1 MALGWRGQY
10 IRYRSFFLNIL
21 ELYQKKAELRAFLE
35 VMLSISTITVFIFF
49 ALKPTVLTIISLTKE
64 INEKKTT
71 LEALTL
77 KVNNLETATNILDQ
91 NIAVLPDIET
101 AVSTP
106 PNPDIVS
113 KQIQGIA
120 AKNSVTLLG
129 LSVGQVTLSGKDV
142 TKTKKSSDLK
152 PLGAGEMPISISVR
166 GDYLSLSSFLKD
178 LENLRVIIKVDSL
191 GINASSTEIGQIMVA
206 VVAGRVPFTAQQ

>member
-35 VMLSISTITVFIFF
+35 VMLSITTITIFIFF
-49 ALKPTVLTIISLTKE
+49 ALKPTVLTIISLTRE
-64 INEKKTT
+64 IDEKKTT

-77 KVNNLETATNILDQ
+77 KVNNLETAVSILDQ
-91 NIAVLPDIET
+91 NVSVLPDIEI

-106 PNPDIVS
+106 PSPDIIS
-113 KQIQGIA
+113 KQIQGLA

-129 LSVGQVTLSGKDV
+129 LSVGQVTLSGRD
-142 TKTKKSSDLK
+142 TIKTKKTTDLK
-152 PLGAGEMPISISVR
+152 PLGAGEMPISVSIR
-166 GDYLSLSSFLKD
+166 GDYPALSAFLKD
-178 LENLRVIIKVDSL
+178 LENLRVIIKIDSL
-191 GINASSTEIGQIMVA
+191 GINASSTEVGQIMVA